1 MSEGKGVHSFSKW
14 PQLKPVV
21 IENGKIGLLLRT
33 GRIEGILEYFTQ
45 ANILL
50 FQIKLKLTV

>member
-14 PQLKPVV
+14 PQLKPV